1 MTVPKEMNAGVELLL
16 KRMETNPEEFTQDH
30 KWLGVIRSYK
40 EYLSEQDLKA
50 LDDGINGLMQQKFT
64 EIVLEGLVD
73 PKPSTNLEQLLQAK
87 QNATLSAGV
96 TPARSTATLS
106 NTNLVYNNGTTSWE
120 NRKPLD
126 HTLDARA
133 YQMEQMKLHLEAHRA
148 ALRAEEQRQHQ
159 TLFGR
164 LKNYLHNE

>member
-73 PKPSTNLEQLLQAK
+73 PKSEKNPYLATANVTHSVGTTR
-87 QNATLSAGV
+87 TLSMANGTNTVWNGGAV
-96 TPARSTATLS
+96 TGTINANALNLGTATLTD
-106 NTNLVYNNGTTSWE
+106 TNLHE
-120 NRKPLD
+120 LLHMK
-126 HTLDARA
+126 A
-133 YQMEQMKLHLEAHRA
+133 QMELEKHKAK
-148 ALRAEEQRQHQ
+148 QVQK
-159 TLFGR
+159 TLVGR